1 MHLKPCAVCRYHY
14 RSFKLAP
21 RSDKKN
27 KVDRPSLP
35 IKKEIKGL
43 IFLLLAIFLCTSLL
57 SHFHD
62 DKLFWDAKGSFWTFS
77 FWKEGFHNFFQI
89 EHQNLFGTV
98 GAHLSG
104 GLFDILGFSAFW
116 LVVILVVMTVL
127 SFRGQPLSSA
137 VKSIVA
143 SVALPISSS
152 GILNLIWPDKVV
164 FKGGSMTA
172 GGLIGLYLSGLTES
186 FLNNVGALVFLFAI
200 FIISFMLITHLSLG
214 RLFSRVGIWI
224 IVLLRRINEI
234 IKKKRERRK
243 RARKTM
249 VATAKIK
256 RKPKVKI
263 IEPKPEP
270 PPKPKQQQFAFM
282 ANTGEFM
289 LPPLDLLNDPPERK
303 DMEIQRESLEMNARR
318 LEKKLEDFGVHGEVK
333 EIRPGPVITMYEF
346 KPAPGVKISK
356 VSGLSDD
363 LALALRAPS
372 IRIVAPIPGKAAI
385 GIEIPN
391 NQRVHVY
398 LKEVL
403 SDDSFTA
410 SKFRL
415 PIALGKDI
423 TGSPMIAD
431 LTKMP
436 HLLLAG
442 ATGTGKSVC
451 INTIINSI
459 LFKSSP
465 ETTKL
470 LMIDPK
476 RIELSVYQDIPHL
489 LHPVVTQPKEA
500 TKALKWAVE
509 EMERRYMLLSDR
521 GVRNIDTYNS
531 KIVKDKQIDTEDA
544 SQGIDKHLPYIVILI
559 DELADLMMVSSKEVE
574 EAITRLAQM
583 ARAAGIHLIIAT
595 QRPSVD
601 VLTGIIK
608 ANFPTRISFQ
618 VSSKVDS
625 RTILDGIG
633 AEHLLGEGDMLFLP
647 PGVARLT
654 RIHGAYVSE
663 EEVKAVTDFLKK
675 QKKPDYDTTILAD
688 ITIDEDSGVED
699 VEKDVKYDEAV
710 EVVIRSGQASISM
723 LQRKLRVGYNR
734 AARMIEIMEI
744 EGIVG
749 PSDGVRAR
757 DVYGKRED

>member
-1 MHLKPCAVCRYHY
+1 MYLAPLSY
-14 RSFKLAP
+14 RSSKLATQ
-21 RSDKKN
+21 SKKN
-27 KVDRPSLP
+27 DKADKQAVHP

-43 IFLLLAIFLCTSLL
+43 VILLLAIVLCTSLL
-57 SHFHD
+57 SCLSHD
-62 DKLFWDAKGSFWTFS
+62 DKLYWDADGSFWT
-77 FWKEGFHNFFQI
+77 WQYHKDGFNI
-89 EHQNLFGTV
+89 ATKSDYQNLFGTV
-98 GAHLSG
+98 GAHIAG
-104 GLFDILGFSAFW
+104 GLFSVLGYSSFW
-116 LVVILVVMTVL
+116 LVVSLLVLGTL
-127 SFRGQPLSSA
+127 SFMEKPLPSTIGSVITTLA
-137 VKSIVA
+137 LLTSFSGMLHLHLASIA
-143 SVALPISSS
+143 NPKIMAGGFLGELS
-152 GILNLIWPDKVV
+152 GSLAYILNH
-164 FKGGSMTA
+164 F
-172 GGLIGLYLSGLTES
+172 
-186 FLNNVGALVFLFAI
+186 GALIFLWAI
-200 FIISFMLITHLSLG
+200 FIIALMLITHLSLG
-214 RLFSRVGIWI
+214 WLFSNIWTWLVIAIRQVGDLI
-224 IVLLRRINEI
+224 E
-234 IKKKRERRK
+234 KRKERK
-243 RARKTM
+243 RRALKTL
-249 VATAKIK
+249 VAKAKNK
-256 RKPKVKI
+256 KKPKVKI
-263 IEPKPEP
+263 IKPKLEPVK
-270 PPKPKQQQFAFM
+270 KPKQQTFSFM
-282 ANTGEFM
+282 ENTSEFK

-303 DMEIQRESLEMNARR
+303 DMDIQRESLEMNARR
-318 LEKKLEDFGVHGEVK
+318 LEKKLEDFNVHGEVK

-356 VSGLSDD
+356 VAGLSDD

-391 NQRVHVY
+391 NKRVHVF

-403 SDDSFTA
+403 SDPSFTE
-410 SKFRL
+410 SKLKL

-423 TGSPMIAD
+423 TGSPMITD

-459 LFKSSP
+459 LFSAPPDK
-465 ETTKL
+465 TKL
-470 LMIDPK
+470 LMVDPK

-521 GVRNIDTYNS
+521 GVRNIETYNRKMVKEQNPDQEDTS
-531 KIVKDKQIDTEDA
+531 KGVDKF
-544 SQGIDKHLPYIVILI
+544 LPYIVILI

-583 ARAAGIHLIIAT
+583 ARAAGIHLILAT

-663 EEVKAVTDFLKK
+663 EEVKEVTTFLKK
-675 QKKPDYDTTILAD
+675 QKKPDYDSEIIANISVDEETVETEIEHDEKYEDAVD
-688 ITIDEDSGVED
+688 IVL
-699 VEKDVKYDEAV
+699 
-710 EVVIRSGQASISM
+710 RSGQASISM
-723 LQRKLRVGYNR
+723 LQRKLRIGYNR
-734 AARMIEIMEI
+734 SARIIEVMEI
-744 EGIVG
+744 EGIIG
-749 PSDGVRAR
+749 PSDGVRPR
-757 DVYGKRED
+757 DVYGRKVH